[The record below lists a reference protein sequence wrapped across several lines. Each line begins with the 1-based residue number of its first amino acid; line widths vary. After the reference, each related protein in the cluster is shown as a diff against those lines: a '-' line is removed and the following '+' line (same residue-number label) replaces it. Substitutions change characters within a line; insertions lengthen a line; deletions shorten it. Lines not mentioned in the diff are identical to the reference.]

1 MVIAAGGHSQ
11 EGSEPDSPER
21 ICVFACDKLSNT
33 PQTLPTPHDRRHDHR
48 VKRVDCVVTFGY
60 VQKIPPTRA
69 QGEFEKWYDL
79 LDAHFSIPIQ
89 EAELR
94 YEVCR

>member
-11 EGSEPDSPER
+11 EGSEPDSLER
-21 ICVFACDKLSNT
+21 ECVFACDKLSNT

-48 VKRVDCVVTFGY
+48 VKRVDCVLTFGY
-60 VQKIPPTRA
+60 VRGIPPTGA
-69 QGEFEKWYDL
+69 QGELEKCNDL
-79 LDAHFSIPIQ
+79 LDPNWSIPMQ

-94 YEVCR
+94 